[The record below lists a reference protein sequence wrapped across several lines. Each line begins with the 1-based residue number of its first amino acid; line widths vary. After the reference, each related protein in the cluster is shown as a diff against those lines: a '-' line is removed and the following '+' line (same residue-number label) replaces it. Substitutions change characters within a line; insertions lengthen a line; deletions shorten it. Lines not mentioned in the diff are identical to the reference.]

1 MCWPPIL
8 QNTRFSNPCHAHAIL
23 GTDCIFCRS
32 ALHEYF
38 PNDAKQNTVLAEIT
52 YGVLIALNI
61 AAFTLLSYVIVFST
75 QTAVLE
81 IIKSMQM

>member
-1 MCWPPIL
+1 
-8 QNTRFSNPCHAHAIL
+8 L

-52 YGVLIALNI
+52 YGVLIALNT

-81 IIKSMQM
+81 IIKAMQM